1 MIILAELEWIIA
13 RKEYEFKETLVNVNE
28 IRLVQVR
35 PEKDRLYLM
44 LWLKEEEDKPR
55 KFAAAYKNGKNTV
68 LEENAESVLNDL
80 STFLKRH

>member
-44 LWLKEEEDKPR
+44 LWLKEEDKPR
-55 KFAAAYKNGKNTV
+55 KFAEVDKNGNNTV
-68 LEENAESVLNDL
+68 LEENAESVLNDF

>member
-1 MIILAELEWIIA
+1 MIILTELEWIIA

-44 LWLKEEEDKPR
+44 LWLKEEDKPR
-55 KFAAAYKNGKNTV
+55 KFAAVDKNGNNTV
-68 LEENAESVLNDL
+68 LEENAESVLNDF